1 MGGGNAMPKGKS
13 LKKQREQATTVR
25 QSVATMTRLIQDELE
40 TKGSDVRSKILDSFD
55 DTLAAVEA
63 LAHGIKLVKS
73 SGQEDEFVY
82 SLPPHWPALKWLA
95 DWGRQILRQE
105 ATTVQEHRIDP
116 ETQQIMKEFI
126 EEGRKRPAVAQAE
139 GVYQLGSGDNGVSE

>member
-1 MGGGNAMPKGKS
+1 MPKGRS

-25 QSVATMTRLIQDELE
+25 QSVATMTRLLQDELE
-40 TKGSDVRSKILDSFD
+40 TKGSDVRAKILSSFD

-63 LAHGIKLVKS
+63 LAHGIKLAKNA
-73 SGQEDEFVY
+73 GQEDEFVY

-116 ETQQIMKEFI
+116 ATQQIMKDFI